1 MAATTATTMSSEDVL
16 KHLEEMKS
24 SMSSV
29 RELIGSL
36 RNDDDR
42 LDCKDGISLLSLKHH
57 IMLTYMQSLA
67 LVSARRVVGHSLTGR
82 TQPAEPYSSA
92 ERSSRGS
99 EPGDLVDSMIE
110 GRIALEKI
118 NILEGRMRYQIEKLV
133 RLAEEPE
140 KSTNVADDP
149 LAFRPNPQNLVD
161 AQDDDSDAESVAS
174 KASSSGDKDKIYRPP
189 RLAPMP
195 YNLTTTSKEKRAS
208 KRTALP
214 PPTALR
220 ALADPAQPHA
230 ESTSGLGTTPSLQ
243 SARARYLN
251 RLTNYEE
258 ENFTRV
264 VMKKRDAL
272 RRVRDEEDMAL
283 GADLSDPRRGGKNRR
298 RGGLEDEFGD
308 VLKDAERVGGAG
320 DAYEELRQRGKK
332 RSLLERSRARREDV
346 VNDDEG
352 ERPWKKRKTRFEL
365 AAKSVG
371 KRMRKQGKKA

>member
-1 MAATTATTMSSEDVL
+1 MSPASAFVPQ
-16 KHLEEMKS
+16 
-24 SMSSV
+24 
-29 RELIGSL
+29 LIPAPS
-36 RNDDDR
+36 DER
-42 LDCKDGISLLSLKHH
+42 LDCRDGISLLSLKHH
-57 IMLTYMQSLA
+57 IMLTYLQSLA
-67 LVSARRVVGHSLTGR
+67 LVSARRVVGHSLAGR
-82 TQPAEPYSSA
+82 TPPAESFSSA
-92 ERSSRGS
+92 ERASRGD

-110 GRIALEKI
+110 GRVALEKI

-140 KSTNVADDP
+140 KTTNVADDP

-161 AQDDDSDAESVAS
+161 AQDDESDAESVAS
-174 KASSSGDKDKIYRPP
+174 KASSSADKDRIYRPP

-195 YNLTTTSKEKRAS
+195 YNPTASKEKRAS

-220 ALADPAQPHA
+220 ALADPAQPHV
-230 ESTSGLGTTPSLQ
+230 ESTSGLGSTPSLQ

-272 RRVRDEEDMAL
+272 RRTRDEEDMAL

-332 RSLLERSRARREDV
+332 RSLLERSRARRDEAMG
-346 VNDDEG
+346 DDEG
-352 ERPWKKRKTRFEL
+352 ERPGKKRKTRFEL

>member
-1 MAATTATTMSSEDVL
+1 
-16 KHLEEMKS
+16 
-24 SMSSV
+24 MSSV
-29 RELIGSL
+29 RELIASL

-57 IMLTYMQSLA
+57 ILLTYMQSLA
-67 LVSARRVVGHSLTGR
+67 LVNTRRVIGHTLSTR
-82 TQPAEPYSSA
+82 TPPAEPFSSA
-92 ERSSRGS
+92 DRITRGDN
-99 EPGDLVDSMIE
+99 PGDLVDSMIE

-118 NILEGRMRYQIEKLV
+118 SILEGRMRYQIEKLM

-149 LAFRPNPQNLVD
+149 LAFRPNPQNLLD
-161 AQDDDSDAESVAS
+161 AQNDGDSDAESVAS
-174 KASSSGDKDKIYRPP
+174 RASHSAGKDEIYRPP

-195 YNLTTTSKEKRAS
+195 YNPTTSKEKRAS

-220 ALADPAQPHA
+220 ALADPSQPHA

-243 SARARYLN
+243 SARARYLT
-251 RLTNYEE
+251 RLNNYEE

-264 VMKKRDAL
+264 VMRKRDAL
-272 RRVRDEEDMAL
+272 RRERDEEDMAL

-308 VLKDAERVGGAG
+308 VLKDAERAGGAG

-332 RSLLERSRARREDV
+332 RSLLERSRARREEAPEE
-346 VNDDEG
+346 DEG
-352 ERPWKKRKTRFEL
+352 ERPGKKRKTRFEL
-365 AAKSVG
+365 AAKSAG
-371 KRMRKQGKKA
+371 KRMKKQGKRA